1 MNLAAS
7 RSLIRIAS
15 LSALLLFAA
24 LSAGPSGLA
33 EEADHDFF
41 EAKIR
46 PLLSDNCFACHG
58 AASQMAG
65 LNLSTAETFLKG
77 GASGPVVVK
86 GEPESSRLIDV
97 VRYQGSIKMPP
108 SGKLKDQEIA
118 ELTAWVKMGAPW
130 PASQTTPAV
139 APAPKPVQ
147 YSFSKEQKEFW
158 AFSPVKDYRPP
169 AVRNQAWCQSPVD
182 RFILAE
188 LEKKGLTP
196 AKPADKL
203 TLLRRVTFD
212 LIGLPPTVNEINDFL
227 KDDLPGAF
235 ARVVDRLLNSPRYG
249 ERWGRHWLD
258 VARYADSAGADE
270 DIRYPYAYRYRDY
283 VIEALNLDLPYDQF
297 VRQQLA
303 GDLLPA
309 GKPGEMN
316 TTGIVAT
323 GFLQVGPKLLAEQ
336 DKPKMVYDMVD
347 EQLDVTAR
355 AFMALTVGC
364 ARCHDHKFDPLP
376 TRDYYSMASI
386 FASTRS
392 LSKVQS
398 LVSEL
403 LFVPLVPKK
412 IADRYREHQA
422 RIKAKLE
429 EIQDLLDTEGARRAT
444 TLRPLLSKYMLASWQ
459 YENRPGSL
467 SNLALE
473 NWARRE
479 NLEPGILEHWIQYL
493 KPTDEVLP
501 HLEPWLRCV
510 KTSANTLTSQDVTE
524 QTLPAPP
531 PSLVEVALSLQK
543 ESETIAA
550 EWQETLAQWKRKAE
564 EAIKVQMTPP
574 EKPVFEKGKHRF
586 FADVFLEKG
595 PFALPEKDPEQV
607 FSQEARAKITS
618 LRTEHEALKKGLP
631 PEPPMACAV
640 EEGPSVQQRVFIRGN
655 VANPGEEVPKQFLQI
670 IAGEHQVPITRGSGR
685 LELADWLINPNH
697 PLTGRVMANRL
708 WQWHFGEGLVRTPN
722 NFGKL
727 GESPTHPE
735 LLDYLTRQFVK
746 KSWSIKAMHRLILLS
761 STYQMSSTISKE
773 AFETDP
779 ANRLLSHMSRRRL
792 EVEEIHDGMLALG
805 GELDLTMGGTLQ
817 TGFGTDEENDNSRLS
832 IAPETTRRRT
842 CYLPLRRSNLPSL
855 LNLFDFGDAT
865 TPTESRSRTNVAS
878 QALYM
883 MNSEFVA
890 DRAQLVASRIVSDSE
905 SDDRERVVAA
915 YLYILGRKP
924 KDSEVEEVLSYRD
937 TLEKRMV
944 GSAKSP
950 EGSLSPD
957 LKAWQSLC
965 RVLLS
970 SNEFIYVD

>member
-1 MNLAAS
+1 
-7 RSLIRIAS
+7 
-15 LSALLLFAA
+15 
-24 LSAGPSGLA
+24 
-33 EEADHDFF
+33 
-41 EAKIR
+41 
-46 PLLSDNCFACHG
+46 
-58 AASQMAG
+58 MAG
-65 LNLSTAETFLKG
+65 LNLSTAEAFFKG

-97 VRYQGSIKMPP
+97 VRYQGPIKMPP
-108 SGKLKDQEIA
+108 SGRLKDHEIA
-118 ELTAWVKMGAPW
+118 DLVAWIKMGAPW
-130 PASQTTPAV
+130 PDAPTKP
-139 APAPKPVQ
+139 APAPRPTPAQ
-147 YSFSKEQKEFW
+147 PGFSKEQKEFW
-158 AFSPVKDYRPP
+158 AFSPVKDYSLPL
-169 AVRNQAWCQSPVD
+169 VRNQFWCQSPVD

-188 LEKKGLTP
+188 LEKRGLTA

-212 LIGLPPTVNEINDFL
+212 LIGLPPTVKEINDFL
-227 KDDLPGAF
+227 ADDSLDAF
-235 ARVVDRLLNSPRYG
+235 AKVVDRLLNSPRYG

-283 VIEALNLDLPYDQF
+283 VIEAFNRDLPYDQF
-297 VRQQLA
+297 IKQQLA

-309 GKPGEMN
+309 EHPGEIN

-347 EQLDVTAR
+347 EQLDVTSR

-364 ARCHDHKFDPLP
+364 ARCHDHKFDPFP

-403 LFVPLVPKK
+403 LFVPLVPNE

-422 RIKAKLE
+422 RIKAKSE
-429 EIQDLLDTEGARRAT
+429 EIQDLMDTEGARRAA
-444 TLRPLLSKYMLASWQ
+444 TLRPLLSKYMLAVWQ
-459 YENRPGSL
+459 YENRPRSL
-467 SNLALE
+467 KNLAVGD
-473 NWARRE
+473 WARQE
-479 NLEPGILEHWIQYL
+479 DLQPIILEYWIQYL
-493 KPTDEVLP
+493 KPTEDVRP
-501 HLEPWLRCV
+501 HLEPWFRCV
-510 KTSANTLTSQDVTE
+510 EVSVSTLTSQDTGEPV
-524 QTLPAPP
+524 LPTPP
-531 PSLVEVALSLQK
+531 TSLVHLAVSFQK
-543 ESETIAA
+543 ESEVIAA
-550 EWQETLAQWKRKAE
+550 EWQETLAKWKRKVE
-564 EAIKVQMTPP
+564 EANRVQMTPP

-595 PFALPEKDPEQV
+595 PFALPDKDPEQV
-607 FSQEARAKITS
+607 FSQEVRIKIAAS
-618 LRTEHEALKKGLP
+618 RTEHEALKKSSP
-631 PEPPMACAV
+631 AEPPMACAV

-670 IAGEHQVPITRGSGR
+670 IAGEHQAPITSGSGR
-685 LELADWLINPNH
+685 LELAAWLTNSDH
-697 PLTGRVMANRL
+697 PLTARVMVNRL

-727 GESPTHPE
+727 GEAPTHPE
-735 LLDYLTRQFVK
+735 LLDYLARQFVK
-746 KSWSIKAMHRLILLS
+746 SGWSIKAMHRLILSS
-761 STYQMSSTISKE
+761 STYQMNSTISKE

-779 ANRLLSHMSRRRL
+779 ANRLLSHMNRRRL
-792 EVEEIHDGMLALG
+792 EVEEIHDGMLAIG

-817 TGFGTDEENDNSRLS
+817 TGFGTDEENDNARLS
-832 IAPETTRRRT
+832 VAPETTRRRT

-865 TPTESRSRTNVAS
+865 TPIESRSRTNIAS

-883 MNSEFVA
+883 MNSQFIA
-890 DRAQLVASRIVSDSE
+890 DRAQQLARSILSEGEDRQRVAM
-905 SDDRERVVAA
+905 A

-924 KDSEVEEVLSYRD
+924 NDGEVEEVLSYRNALQKPLAD
-937 TLEKRMV
+937 SVKNPQE
-944 GSAKSP
+944 SP
-950 EGSLSPD
+950 VPD